1 MSYEVV
7 TEIWSDDI
15 LQVGRIFTDSSEDE
29 STKSDDDA
37 QCFTDE
43 FVARVNS
50 KEHLQLSIGRCAK
63 SYNDCKM
70 TFYFHSPILQKTTI
84 NQLENLWGYKYGER
98 DSI

>member
-15 LQVGRIFTDSSEDE
+15 LRVGRIFTDSSEDE

-43 FVARVNS
+43 FVARVNNE
-50 KEHLQLSIGRCAK
+50 EHLKLNIGGCAFANIK
-63 SYNDCKM
+63 SYDDWEM
-70 TFYFHSPILQKTTI
+70 TFHFHSPILQKTTT
-84 NQLENLWGYKYGER
+84 NQLENL
-98 DSI
+98 

>member
-50 KEHLQLSIGRCAK
+50 KEHLKLSIGRCAFATIK

-70 TFYFHSPILQKTTI
+70 TFHIHSPILQKTTT
-84 NQLENLWGYKYGER
+84 NQLENL
-98 DSI
+98 

>member
-15 LQVGRIFTDSSEDE
+15 LQVGRVFADSSEDENE

-43 FVARVNS
+43 FEARVNS
-50 KEHLQLSIGRCAK
+50 KEHLKLSIGRC
-63 SYNDCKM
+63 N
-70 TFYFHSPILQKTTI
+70 
-84 NQLENLWGYKYGER
+84 
-98 DSI
+98 